1 MNGFP
6 SRYYRWI
13 KKLLGYT
20 WRCVYHQRRATPL
33 FAENA
38 LFFYEILLFKNP
50 FHKISVLNR
59 EADMDPL
66 IYVNG
71 CRENCVIIQE

>member
-1 MNGFP
+1 MD
-6 SRYYRWI
+6 
-13 KKLLGYT
+13 T
-20 WRCVYHQRRATPL
+20 
-33 FAENA
+33 A

-50 FHKISVLNR
+50 FHEISVLNR

-71 CRENCVIIQE
+71 RQANRMIFSRMT